1 MRQNDSGHP
10 EAVIQ
15 AAPDANG
22 TQQVIQELLENL
34 CSGHAPADDSQ
45 VTPIDRALDLLC
57 DRVVLLGALDML
69 TLLSHDKLLDV
80 VFQACI
86 CAMIGVLNLFL
97 DRDLPYTWR
106 KASMVVAKAAGHGP
120 AWAHTIRKWV
130 LDFVR
135 DGTLPI
141 HCYSW
146 KAILNNEDILQGIQE
161 QLIEKAKASFIKAED
176 VCEIVA
182 SERIQL
188 MFTQLG
194 IHQPSI
200 SLSTAHRWLSRL
212 KWRYGKR
219 SNGMYF
225 DGHKRDNVVAYREA
239 FVHRWA
245 EYETCFQ
252 FWDDNGN
259 PLPRHSNSVLL
270 ILVTHDKLVFFQNDE
285 RKTSWGHNNSAPA
298 PKPKG
303 KGQSLMVSD
312 FLTMEWGCLCDGDR
326 CVVPFFLVAYSH

>member
-1 MRQNDSGHP
+1 
-10 EAVIQ
+10 
-15 AAPDANG
+15 
-22 TQQVIQELLENL
+22 
-34 CSGHAPADDSQ
+34 
-45 VTPIDRALDLLC
+45 
-57 DRVVLLGALDML
+57 
-69 TLLSHDKLLDV
+69 
-80 VFQACI
+80 
-86 CAMIGVLNLFL
+86 
-97 DRDLPYTWR
+97 
-106 KASMVVAKAAGHGP
+106 MVVAKAAGHGP
-120 AWAHTIRKWV
+120 AWAHTIQKWV

-141 HCYSW
+141 HCYSQ
-146 KAILNNEDILQGIQE
+146 KAILDNEDILQGIQE

-176 VCEIVA
+176 ICEIVA

-200 SLSTAHRWLSRL
+200 SLSMAHRWLSRL

-259 PLPRHSNSVLL
+259 PLPCHSNSVLL
-270 ILVTHDKLVFFQNDE
+270 ILVTHDESVFFQNNE

-303 KGQSLMVSD
+303 EGQSLMVSD
-312 FLTMEWGCLCDGDR
+312 FLTTEWGRLCDGDR
-326 CVVPFFLVAYSH
+326 CVVPFFLVAHFH

>member
-1 MRQNDSGHP
+1 M
-10 EAVIQ
+10 
-15 AAPDANG
+15 
-22 TQQVIQELLENL
+22 
-34 CSGHAPADDSQ
+34 
-45 VTPIDRALDLLC
+45 TPIDRALDLLR

-69 TLLSHDKLLDV
+69 TLQSHDKLLDV
-80 VFQACI
+80 VFRACI

-120 AWAHTIRKWV
+120 AWARTIRKWV

-141 HCYSW
+141 HCYSQ
-146 KAILNNEDILQGIQE
+146 KAILDNEDILQGIQE

-176 VCEIVA
+176 VCKIVA

-188 MFTQLG
+188 MFMQLG

-225 DGHKRDNVVAYREA
+225 DGHERDDVVAY
-239 FVHRWA
+239 
-245 EYETCFQ
+245 
-252 FWDDNGN
+252 
-259 PLPRHSNSVLL
+259 
-270 ILVTHDKLVFFQNDE
+270 
-285 RKTSWGHNNSAPA
+285 
-298 PKPKG
+298 
-303 KGQSLMVSD
+303 
-312 FLTMEWGCLCDGDR
+312 
-326 CVVPFFLVAYSH
+326 